1 MALTAARRVRIA
13 VDVGGTFTD
22 FQILDEATG
31 ETFALKT
38 PTTPDDPSEG
48 LLAGLHA
55 AADQHAFK
63 LSEVSAILHGTT
75 IATNAVLQR
84 RLPKGALITTAGFED
99 VLEIGRHFRRDVYA
113 SKAEPRA
120 ILIPRAWRLG
130 VKERVLA
137 TGVVETPLDKS
148 AIIRM
153 AEKLASGGIQC
164 VAVCLLHA
172 YVNPQHEV
180 RIGKLLKEH
189 TPSIDVSLSH
199 EVSPEIREFERTST
213 TVLNALLM
221 PVVRGYLK
229 RLRERLSGAG
239 IEAPVYLMQSNGGVM
254 SPEMGALLPARLL
267 LSGPSGGALA
277 AETISQRL
285 ATSSLV
291 AVDMGGTSY
300 DVSIVSEGRTR
311 RVAEGTVD
319 GLPIRLPMIEIR
331 TIGSG
336 GGSIASIEASGRLR
350 VGPESAGAKP
360 GPVCYRRGGSEP
372 TVTDANVV
380 LGRIDPAFF
389 LGGTI
394 ELDANAARAAIL
406 ERIAKRLSISAEG
419 GSRGHRADC
428 CIAHG
433 RRDPPVA
440 VREGS

>member
-137 TGVVETPLDKS
+137 TGVVETPLDES
-148 AIIRM
+148 AIIRT

-172 YVNPQHEV
+172 
-180 RIGKLLKEH
+180 
-189 TPSIDVSLSH
+189 
-199 EVSPEIREFERTST
+199 
-213 TVLNALLM
+213 
-221 PVVRGYLK
+221 
-229 RLRERLSGAG
+229 
-239 IEAPVYLMQSNGGVM
+239 
-254 SPEMGALLPARLL
+254 
-267 LSGPSGGALA
+267 
-277 AETISQRL
+277 
-285 ATSSLV
+285 
-291 AVDMGGTSY
+291 
-300 DVSIVSEGRTR
+300 
-311 RVAEGTVD
+311 
-319 GLPIRLPMIEIR
+319 
-331 TIGSG
+331 
-336 GGSIASIEASGRLR
+336 
-350 VGPESAGAKP
+350 
-360 GPVCYRRGGSEP
+360 
-372 TVTDANVV
+372 
-380 LGRIDPAFF
+380 
-389 LGGTI
+389 
-394 ELDANAARAAIL
+394 
-406 ERIAKRLSISAEG
+406 
-419 GSRGHRADC
+419 
-428 CIAHG
+428 
-433 RRDPPVA
+433 
-440 VREGS
+440 